1 MTKKSFLKGAA
12 ILGIAGTIVKIMGA
26 FYRIP
31 LGNIIKTEGLGYYQT
46 AYPLYVLL
54 LTISTAG
61 FPVAIAKLVSEK
73 RALGDH
79 KGAHKVFKVA
89 ACGLI
94 LAGILTSGFVYINS
108 ETIVE
113 KLGNT
118 NAYYSLIALVPALLF
133 VPIMAAFRGYFQG
146 RQSMTPTALSQ
157 IVEQFFRVSF
167 GLFLTYYL
175 LDRGLPI
182 AAGGAS
188 FGGSIGAMAGAI
200 IMIIV
205 YISKRK
211 EIGDEIQ
218 TSLNHPEESVSKI
231 IKDLLLIAIPITIG
245 AAIVPIMNTIDML
258 LVLNRLQTIGFTEL
272 EANNLYG
279 ELTGLAQTLI
289 NLPQVFSISLAISL
303 VPAISEANVKKNY
316 REMKQISSSGIR
328 MTLLIGLPCAIGLF
342 VLAEPII
349 GLLYFKNTPESI
361 ISAGEILAILSFGI
375 IFLSLVQSL
384 TAILQGIGKPLVPV
398 INLLIGAIIKVVLTY
413 MLTGVRSINVKGAA
427 IGTVIAYFIAA
438 TLDLIS
444 VRKYTRLK
452 MDTKEVFIKPLVA
465 SIGMGVVAK
474 ISYMSFMNIIGN
486 GRSLV
491 FANRIS
497 TIIAIILASITY
509 FVLLLVTNSLTYED
523 FDLFPKGDALA
534 NKLIKLKL
542 LKR

>member
-89 ACGLI
+89 SSGLI
-94 LAGILTSGFVYINS
+94 LAGILTSGFVYINA
-108 ETIVE
+108 ETIVGR
-113 KLGNT
+113 LGNT

-146 RQSMTPTALSQ
+146 RQTMIPTALSQ
-157 IVEQFFRVSF
+157 IVEQLFRVSF

-175 LDRGLPI
+175 LDKGLPI

-200 IMIIV
+200 IMIII

-211 EIGDEIQ
+211 EIGDEMQ
-218 TSLNHPEESVSKI
+218 TNLNHPEESVSKI

-245 AAIVPIMNTIDML
+245 AAIVPIMNTIDTL
-258 LVLNRLQTIGFTEL
+258 LVLKRLQTIGFTEL

-289 NLPQVFSISLAISL
+289 NLPQVFSVSLAISL
-303 VPAISEANVKKNY
+303 VPAISEANIKKSY
-316 REMKQISSSGIR
+316 REVKQISASGIR

-342 VLAEPII
+342 ILAEPII

-361 ISAGEILAILSFGI
+361 ISAGETLAILSFGV
-375 IFLSLVQSL
+375 IFLTLVQSL
-384 TAILQGIGKPLVPV
+384 TAILQGIGRPLLPV
-398 INLLIGAIIKVVLTY
+398 INLFIGAIIKVFLTY
-413 MLTGVRSINVKGAA
+413 ILTGVRSINVKGAA
-427 IGTVIAYFIAA
+427 IGTIIAYFIAA

-444 VRKYTRLK
+444 VSKYTRLK
-452 MDTKEVFIKPLVA
+452 IDIKEVFVKPLVA
-465 SIGMGVVAK
+465 SIGMGIVAK
-474 ISYMSFMNIIGN
+474 LSYISFMNIIGN
-486 GRSLV
+486 GWSLII
-491 FANRIS
+491 ANRVS
-497 TIIAIILASITY
+497 TIIAIIFASITY
-509 FVLLLVTNSLTYED
+509 FVLLLVTDSLTYED
-523 FDLFPKGDALA
+523 FNLFPKGEVLA
-534 NKLIKLKL
+534 NKLVKLKL